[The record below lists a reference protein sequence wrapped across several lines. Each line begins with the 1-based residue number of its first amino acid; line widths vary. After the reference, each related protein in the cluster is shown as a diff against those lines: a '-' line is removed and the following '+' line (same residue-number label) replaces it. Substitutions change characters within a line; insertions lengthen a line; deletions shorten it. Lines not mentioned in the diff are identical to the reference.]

1 VERFG
6 TSDPARDL
14 LIVERRD
21 AIVGFAR
28 VSWRDQADGARV
40 ATSQCVLRPEARGHG
55 IGSAMLAWVEH
66 RLDAFATEIPDR
78 RPDYRTTFT
87 WSDDP
92 AAAVLLQRRG
102 WRENERGYEM
112 VRPSLD
118 DVPEVSLPPGLEVR
132 TAGENDRVAV
142 WHALVEAFADHRGQ
156 GTKSD
161 ADKRRFLED
170 DHMRPDLWVIAHDG
184 DEIAGGVLSML
195 TKLPTGQA
203 GTLGRVDGV
212 FTRRPWRRRGLA
224 RALVA
229 RSLALLR
236 AHGATIA
243 DLSVDGANPNQ
254 AMALYE
260 SLGFEVG
267 AVETDWIKPYPAQA
281 DTEDER

>member
-1 VERFG
+1 
-6 TSDPARDL
+6 
-14 LIVERRD
+14 
-21 AIVGFAR
+21 
-28 VSWRDQADGARV
+28 
-40 ATSQCVLRPEARGHG
+40 
-55 IGSAMLAWVEH
+55 
-66 RLDAFATEIPDR
+66 
-78 RPDYRTTFT
+78 
-87 WSDDP
+87 
-92 AAAVLLQRRG
+92 
-102 WRENERGYEM
+102 M

-118 DVPEVSLPPGLEVR
+118 SVPDVPLPAGLEVR
-132 TAGENDRVAV
+132 EVGEKDRVAV

-170 DHMRPDLWVIAHDG
+170 DHMRPELWVIAHDG

-195 TKLPTGQA
+195 TDLPTGQT
-203 GTLGRVDGV
+203 GMLGRVDGV

-236 AHGATIA
+236 EHGATIA

-254 AMALYE
+254 AMTLYE

-267 AVETDWIKPYPAQA
+267 AVETDWIKPYSSQA
-281 DTEDER
+281 ETEDER